1 MVTTHVSALTKS
13 AAGSNEKLIG
23 PPEAAAECGP
33 LSEQVIVNHMPL
45 TFTGS
50 LKATET
56 LASSDTP
63 LAPADG
69 VVVLTAG
76 AWSLQLPGGD
86 AEVRGAGAAAVKSAP
101 LLSVSTQP
109 LPARNAAVPLLS
121 VGAGAAPSK
130 KLAPS

>member
-1 MVTTHVSALTKS
+1 M
-13 AAGSNEKLIG
+13 
-23 PPEAAAECGP
+23 
-33 LSEQVIVNHMPL
+33 VNHIPV

-56 LASSDTP
+56 LPSSTTP

-69 VVVLTAG
+69 VVALTAG

-86 AEVRGAGAAAVKSAP
+86 AELRGVGAAAVKSAP

-109 LPARNAAVPLLS
+109 PPIRNAAVALLS